1 MRLQKAFHVN
11 FDDRQYTACAI
22 QTFPTREEIRD
33 RAKAVP
39 QPAAQPE
46 PTVLVETETVDTRE
60 RKELFGRPAR
70 HVITTR
76 RVIPLTGSSGRES
89 QTVTDGWYIDL
100 DTALSC
106 DPWWRSSGSGHAFV
120 TTHRHGEQPESQH
133 VSWRDTPAS
142 LIERLDE
149 LGVSRTASQ
158 EW

>member
-1 MRLQKAFHVN
+1 
-11 FDDRQYTACAI
+11 
-22 QTFPTREEIRD
+22 
-33 RAKAVP
+33 
-39 QPAAQPE
+39 
-46 PTVLVETETVDTRE
+46 
-60 RKELFGRPAR
+60 
-70 HVITTR
+70 VITTR